1 MVTPNLVKFAL
12 KDENDSGKTVGIIEA
27 LNTIGSIIGTFLPTF
42 VTIPNIGTS
51 WTFVIFAAILFI
63 ICLIYLILKR
73 VEKKDKDKKGKEII
87 KIGSFVLIACISLG
101 LGGYSYKIKT
111 AFWASNTIYEGESIY
126 NYLRVEETDDSI
138 ILSTNVLFGVQS
150 IKMKEP
156 GLTGMYY
163 DYALAAPVMSNG
175 LNQPIDI
182 LILGLGTGTFASQC
196 EAYFPN
202 TSIEGVEID
211 KKIVDLAYQYFDLSL
226 NVKVHITD
234 GRAFLDAQNKK
245 YDVIMVDAYQDIT
258 IPFQM
263 SSIEFFSNVE
273 DHLKENGTMIVNMNM
288 YTEEKGSINDYLCGT
303 IAEVFSSVYTVKTNT
318 TSMELY
324 ASNDF
329 DVKEQLENNIL
340 NIQDVELKRMMNIVL
355 DRMNKFEKNNLVL
368 TDDKAPVELL
378 GMSILDELIVD
389 ELNYYKKMI
398 EGKSL
403 KELYEMIINGELF

>member
-1 MVTPNLVKFAL
+1 
-12 KDENDSGKTVGIIEA
+12 
-27 LNTIGSIIGTFLPTF
+27 
-42 VTIPNIGTS
+42 
-51 WTFVIFAAILFI
+51 
-63 ICLIYLILKR
+63 
-73 VEKKDKDKKGKEII
+73 
-87 KIGSFVLIACISLG
+87 
-101 LGGYSYKIKT
+101 
-111 AFWASNTIYEGESIY
+111 
-126 NYLRVEETDDSI
+126 
-138 ILSTNVLFGVQS
+138 
-150 IKMKEP
+150 
-156 GLTGMYY
+156 
-163 DYALAAPVMSNG
+163 
-175 LNQPIDI
+175 
-182 LILGLGTGTFASQC
+182 
-196 EAYFPN
+196 
-202 TSIEGVEID
+202 
-211 KKIVDLAYQYFDLSL
+211 
-226 NVKVHITD
+226 
-234 GRAFLDAQNKK
+234 
-245 YDVIMVDAYQDIT
+245 MVDAYQDIT

-263 SSIEFFSNVE
+263 SSIEFFSKVE

-378 GMSILDELIVD
+378 GMSVLDELIVN